1 MLYTI
6 PRPVLFGR
14 KPRKAW
20 KPLTAAVFIYCGN
33 NLFYSFSFCLCRY
46 LIVKI
51 SRPPGDLTIMPDA
64 LKKSALTFLR
74 RAGYGLAEAQTYAFL
89 SCLLIKDN
97 KISKCKR
104 KSLKR
109 MGKDLKKGEKG
120 SNTLVLAHKHEKWLT
135 VVLTCVRILLAE
147 TKSFCKTAKG
157 GALVETGKTLPG
169 KTPQETKPKL
179 LIICRVSPSAV
190 TPKQLETNLRQILK
204 RFIKSFDFYWAAF
217 ILLSQDKLP
226 VCLDVSKDS
235 HKKDHIWAARWQDL
249 SKHLFF
255 PNSPF
260 NQKEWLKL
268 FSPAAKTTLPVML
281 QVEEPGGT
289 MEIVIFDTDA
299 ETAQRLLVK
308 TMSLGRHM
316 ADMIQEFVFRSSQKR
331 TRSSQKRTLRKLT
344 TWLEM
349 ASTVSSS
356 LDIGQALH
364 VVAQLTADLFSA
376 RTSLYL
382 LDENENLTPVVAVG
396 SYDPKLRNQFKAL
409 SGQKPYPAITQAIQT
424 QHPVIITPDNIY
436 NLLPADIIEIFNYHW
451 LIVVPIL
458 NKDKA
463 IGIMQ
468 VDRPRDSRLKGFENE
483 AAEIIFAI
491 ARVTAIAIENA
502 RLIEKLEQK
511 ELLLHKLVNK
521 IITAQEDE
529 RKHLASELHDSVI
542 QVLIAIWYRL
552 QRIAP
557 TYNSHPADCYGEIAN
572 LTTILGD
579 QIRDIRRILSGL
591 RPMILD
597 NYGLI
602 PAIKSYTNEIQEKHN
617 ITVGLHFDL
626 NTPDSHDEHSGESMG
641 RLVTNPDDNLRLP
654 PQTEIALFRI
664 LQEALTNIIKH
675 ATATSIDV
683 ELQVRQKDILLTV
696 RDNGTGFNQSSLV
709 NSKNY
714 NHLGLAGMQERA
726 LLLGGNCIIGS
737 QPGKGTWIS
746 VKVPYTMDVEGRLSN

>member
-1 MLYTI
+1 M
-6 PRPVLFGR
+6 
-14 KPRKAW
+14 
-20 KPLTAAVFIYCGN
+20 N
-33 NLFYSFSFCLCRY
+33 
-46 LIVKI
+46 
-51 SRPPGDLTIMPDA
+51 
-64 LKKSALTFLR
+64 
-74 RAGYGLAEAQTYAFL
+74 
-89 SCLLIKDN
+89 
-97 KISKCKR
+97 
-104 KSLKR
+104 
-109 MGKDLKKGEKG
+109 
-120 SNTLVLAHKHEKWLT
+120 
-135 VVLTCVRILLAE
+135 
-147 TKSFCKTAKG
+147 
-157 GALVETGKTLPG
+157 TGKTLPDN
-169 KTPQETKPKL
+169 TPQGTKPKL
-179 LIICRVSPSAV
+179 LIICQVSPLVV

-204 RFIKSFDFYWAAF
+204 RFIQSFDFCWAAF
-217 ILLSQDKLP
+217 ILLRQDKLP
-226 VCLDVSKDS
+226 VYLDVYKDS
-235 HKKDHIWAARWQDL
+235 HKKDHIWATRWQEL
-249 SKHLFF
+249 SKYLLF
-255 PNSPF
+255 PDSPF

-281 QVEEPGGT
+281 QVEEPSGT

-331 TRSSQKRTLRKLT
+331 TLRKLT

-349 ASTVSSS
+349 ASTISSS

-382 LDENENLTPVVAVG
+382 LDDNENLIPVVAVG
-396 SYDPKLRNQFKAL
+396 SYDPKLRNRFKAL
-409 SGQKPYPAITQAIQT
+409 TGQKPYPAITQAIQT
-424 QHPVIITPDNIY
+424 QQPVVITPDNIY
-436 NLLPADIIEIFNYHW
+436 NLLPADIIETFNYHW

-502 RLIEKLEQK
+502 RLIEKLGQN

-521 IITAQEDE
+521 IISAQEDE

-542 QVLIAIWYRL
+542 QALIAIWYRL
-552 QRIAP
+552 QRITP
-557 TYNSHPADCYGEIAN
+557 TYNSHPTDWYGEIAN
-572 LTTILGD
+572 LTNILGN
-579 QIRDIRRILSGL
+579 QIQDIRRILSGL

-617 ITVGLHFDL
+617 IPISLHFDL
-626 NTPDSHDEHSGESMG
+626 NTLERQNKLNESLG
-641 RLVTNPDDNLRLP
+641 KLASNPNDNLRLP

-675 ATATSIDV
+675 ATATSVDV
-683 ELQVRQKDILLTV
+683 ELLVRKKDILLTV
-696 RDNGTGFNQSSLV
+696 RDNGAGFIQSPLV
-709 NSKNY
+709 NLQNY
-714 NHLGLAGMQERA
+714 NQLGLAGMQERA
-726 LLLGGNCIIGS
+726 LLLGGNCIIDS
-737 QPGKGTWIS
+737 QPGKGTCIS
-746 VKVPYTMDVEGRLSN
+746 VKVPYTMEVEGRLSN

>member
-1 MLYTI
+1 M
-6 PRPVLFGR
+6 
-14 KPRKAW
+14 
-20 KPLTAAVFIYCGN
+20 
-33 NLFYSFSFCLCRY
+33 
-46 LIVKI
+46 
-51 SRPPGDLTIMPDA
+51 D
-64 LKKSALTFLR
+64 
-74 RAGYGLAEAQTYAFL
+74 
-89 SCLLIKDN
+89 
-97 KISKCKR
+97 
-104 KSLKR
+104 
-109 MGKDLKKGEKG
+109 
-120 SNTLVLAHKHEKWLT
+120 
-135 VVLTCVRILLAE
+135 
-147 TKSFCKTAKG
+147 
-157 GALVETGKTLPG
+157 TGKTLPV
-169 KTPQETKPKL
+169 KTPQRIKPKL

-190 TPKQLETNLRQILK
+190 LPKHLETNLRQILK
-204 RFIKSFDFYWAAF
+204 KFIQSFDFYWAAF
-217 ILLSQDKLP
+217 ILLRKDKLP
-226 VCLDVSKDS
+226 VCLDVYKDS
-235 HKKDHIWAARWQDL
+235 RKKDLAWTARWQDI

-255 PNSPF
+255 PDSPF
-260 NQKEWLKL
+260 DQREWLKL

-281 QVEEPGGT
+281 QVEEPSGT
-289 MEIVIFDTDA
+289 MEIVIFDTDT

-331 TRSSQKRTLRKLT
+331 TLRPLT

-349 ASTVSSS
+349 ASTISSS

-376 RTSLYL
+376 RTSLFL
-382 LDENENLTPVVAVG
+382 LDENENLTPAVAVG
-396 SYDPKLRNQFKAL
+396 SYDPELRNQFRAL

-436 NLLPADIIEIFNYHW
+436 NLLPADIIETFNYHW

-483 AAEIIFAI
+483 AAEIILAI
-491 ARVTAIAIENA
+491 ARITAIAIENA

-542 QVLIAIWYRL
+542 QALIAIWYRL
-552 QRIAP
+552 QRITP
-557 TYNSHPADCYGEIAN
+557 TYNSHPADWYGEITN
-572 LTTILGD
+572 LTNILGN
-579 QIRDIRRILSGL
+579 QIQDIRRILSGL

-617 ITVGLHFDL
+617 IPIGLHFNL
-626 NTPDSHDEHSGESMG
+626 NTPDSHDRPPGENTGGAAASPG
-641 RLVTNPDDNLRLP
+641 DNLCLP

-675 ATATSIDV
+675 ATATSVDV
-683 ELQVRQKDILLTV
+683 ELVVRKKDILLTIK
-696 RDNGTGFNQSSLV
+696 DNGTGFNQSSLV
-709 NSKNY
+709 NPQNY
-714 NHLGLAGMQERA
+714 NHLGLADMQERA
-726 LLLGGNCIIGS
+726 LLLGGNCVIGS
-737 QPGKGTWIS
+737 QPGRGTWIS
-746 VKVPYTMDVEGRLSN
+746 VKVPYTMEVEGGLSN

>member
-1 MLYTI
+1 
-6 PRPVLFGR
+6 
-14 KPRKAW
+14 
-20 KPLTAAVFIYCGN
+20 
-33 NLFYSFSFCLCRY
+33 
-46 LIVKI
+46 
-51 SRPPGDLTIMPDA
+51 
-64 LKKSALTFLR
+64 
-74 RAGYGLAEAQTYAFL
+74 
-89 SCLLIKDN
+89 
-97 KISKCKR
+97 
-104 KSLKR
+104 
-109 MGKDLKKGEKG
+109 
-120 SNTLVLAHKHEKWLT
+120 LT
-135 VVLTCVRILLAE
+135 V
-147 TKSFCKTAKG
+147 KG
-157 GALVETGKTLPG
+157 GVLVDTGKTLPG
-169 KTPQETKPKL
+169 KIPQGIKPKL
-179 LIICRVSPSAV
+179 LIICRVSPS
-190 TPKQLETNLRQILK
+190 TIMPKQLEANLRQILK
-204 RFIKSFDFYWAAF
+204 RFIQSFDFYWVAF
-217 ILLSQDKLP
+217 ILLRHDKLP
-226 VCLDVSKDS
+226 VCLDVYKDS
-235 HKKDHIWAARWQDL
+235 RKKGHAWAARWQDL
-249 SKHLFF
+249 SKHLFS
-255 PNSPF
+255 PDSPF
-260 NQKEWLKL
+260 DQREWLKL

-281 QVEEPGGT
+281 QVEEPSGT
-289 MEIVIFDTDA
+289 MEIVVFDTDA
-299 ETAQRLLVK
+299 ETAQRLLIK

-316 ADMIQEFVFRSSQKR
+316 ADMIQEFIFRSSQKR
-331 TRSSQKRTLRKLT
+331 THRKLT

-349 ASTVSSS
+349 ASTISSS
-356 LDIGQALH
+356 LDIGQVLH
-364 VVAQLTADLFSA
+364 VIAQLTADLFSA
-376 RTSLYL
+376 RTSIYL
-382 LDENENLTPVVAVG
+382 LDENENLTPMVAVG

-436 NLLPADIIEIFNYHW
+436 NLLPADIIETFNYHW

-542 QVLIAIWYRL
+542 QALIAIWYRL
-552 QRIAP
+552 QRISP
-557 TYNSHPADCYGEIAN
+557 TYNSHPADWYGEIAN
-572 LTTILGD
+572 LTNILGN
-579 QIRDIRRILSGL
+579 QIQDIRRILSGL

-602 PAIKSYTNEIQEKHN
+602 PAIKSYTNEIQEKHS
-617 ITVGLHFDL
+617 IPIGLHFDL
-626 NTPDSHDEHSGESMG
+626 NTLERQNKPTHESLG
-641 RLVTNPDDNLRLP
+641 SFTPNQGDNLRLP

-675 ATATSIDV
+675 ATATSVDV
-683 ELQVRQKDILLTV
+683 ELLVRKEDIRLTV

-709 NSKNY
+709 SSQNY

-726 LLLGGNCIIGS
+726 LLLGGNCIIDS

-746 VKVPYTMDVEGRLSN
+746 VKVPYTIDVEGRLSN

>member
-1 MLYTI
+1 
-6 PRPVLFGR
+6 V
-14 KPRKAW
+14 
-20 KPLTAAVFIYCGN
+20 N
-33 NLFYSFSFCLCRY
+33 
-46 LIVKI
+46 
-51 SRPPGDLTIMPDA
+51 
-64 LKKSALTFLR
+64 
-74 RAGYGLAEAQTYAFL
+74 
-89 SCLLIKDN
+89 
-97 KISKCKR
+97 
-104 KSLKR
+104 
-109 MGKDLKKGEKG
+109 
-120 SNTLVLAHKHEKWLT
+120 
-135 VVLTCVRILLAE
+135 
-147 TKSFCKTAKG
+147 
-157 GALVETGKTLPG
+157 TGKTLPG
-169 KTPQETKPKL
+169 KTPQGTKPKL
-179 LIICRVSPSAV
+179 LILCQVNPSVV

-204 RFIKSFDFYWAAF
+204 RFIQSFDFCWAAF
-217 ILLSQDKLP
+217 ILLRQEKLP
-226 VCLDVSKDS
+226 VCLDVYKDS
-235 HKKDHIWAARWQDL
+235 RKKDHTWATRWQNL

-255 PNSPF
+255 PDSPF

-281 QVEEPGGT
+281 QVEEPSET

-299 ETAQRLLVK
+299 ETAQRLVAK

-331 TRSSQKRTLRKLT
+331 TLRKLT
-344 TWLEM
+344 AWLEM
-349 ASTVSSS
+349 ASTISSS

-382 LDENENLTPVVAVG
+382 LDENENLIPVVAVG

-409 SGQKPYPAITQAIQT
+409 TGQKPYPAITQAIQT

-436 NLLPADIIEIFNYHW
+436 NLLPADIIETFNYHW

-468 VDRPRDSRLKGFENE
+468 VDRPRNSRLKGFENE

-542 QVLIAIWYRL
+542 QSLIAIWYRL
-552 QRIAP
+552 QRITP
-557 TYNSHPADCYGEIAN
+557 TYNSHPADWYGEIAN
-572 LTTILGD
+572 LTNILGD

-617 ITVGLHFDL
+617 IPISLHFDL
-626 NTPDSHDEHSGESMG
+626 NTLEKQNKPPIESLG
-641 RLVTNPDDNLRLP
+641 RLAPNPSDNLRLP
-654 PQTEIALFRI
+654 PQTEITLFRI

-675 ATATSIDV
+675 ATATSVDV
-683 ELQVRQKDILLTV
+683 DLLIRKKDILLTV
-696 RDNGTGFNQSSLV
+696 RDNGAGFNQSSLV
-709 NSKNY
+709 NSQNY

-737 QPGKGTWIS
+737 KPGKGTWIS
-746 VKVPYTMDVEGRLSN
+746 VKVPYTMEVEGRLSN